1 MDEFEVSSRVTSFN
15 SIKDM
20 FNHVSKPL
28 VEDVYCSNDDID
40 IEEFKYLLYNYTLDE
55 LNIKT
60 KKLTSDELNK
70 LMVYNIDPTKYYQ
83 MLDKLIELIPK
94 SELGFD
100 NSSFVDILQF
110 NVSTNVG
117 WLNNWS
123 N

>member
-1 MDEFEVSSRVTSFN
+1 MNEFKN
-15 SIKDM
+15 M
-20 FNHVSKPL
+20 FNQASKSL
-28 VEDVYCSNDDID
+28 IEDVYCSNNDID

-83 MLDKLIELIPK
+83 MLNKLIELIPESK
-94 SELGFD
+94 LSSD
-100 NSSFVDILQF
+100 DTSFVDVFNF

-117 WLNNWS
+117 WLN
-123 N
+123 